1 MSKIIAKRLNILL
14 VAWLLCIPLTSVSQ
28 VLLKPELPSAT
39 PSVCGTTIDFNF
51 TFRFTTTPFDNANKF
66 ILEISDASGDF
77 SGATDVGSVTGQ
89 NTNFGKIPAT
99 IRIPAGS
106 YGTGYRVR
114 VRSTSPAMTGP
125 PSDPFS
131 AYDIPSGQLV
141 LNNFSDVYLC
151 GSGGSAQMVLN
162 TNTVA
167 EYRWSLNGSFLQT
180 TNQPNLTVTQE
191 GAYTVE
197 VFYGTCGRRVSTVSS
212 LFRIDGAK
220 AQIEKGVSEVSIC
233 GGDAHTFKA
242 DDINTKL
249 TYKWYKDG
257 KLVHTSNTG
266 TYTTPTVG
274 QFGIYRLEV
283 ETPAVAGNPSC
294 TARSQD
300 VELKQKTAASIRINQ
315 KNYTKTVWVPGETR
329 QLEVE
334 VIPAGSYTYEWYKL
348 DATGTPQRINI
359 GAGNTISVLSP
370 GHGEYFVRVI
380 DGSGACAFTKD
391 SDRFVLVETKKLIP
405 TIRRATDYKECAVD
419 RTRLLTVGIKAQG
432 ADGIE
437 YDLTTQQLSVLTYSW
452 LKDGASAGPVTTN
465 ELDVTSYTEN
475 GFYELVV
482 SAGPTLTGMKS
493 NPLDV
498 KLTVADPTISSST
511 GSNSLCSGGS
521 IVYTVSDIV
530 AGFTYKWFKDG
541 TEITV
546 PDPKTLNVNATGEYT
561 LQISGFG
568 CTKDLTPI
576 KVVPFD
582 DSAVKV
588 TPSVKVVLVQGQATN
603 ITASGANS
611 YQWLDEATGAVLSTT
626 ATLQVN
632 KVGKYILVATVDS
645 CEVRK
650 TIEVVEQDDQI
661 IVPNIVS
668 PNTVDGINDT
678 WQLSNRYAFQP
689 SVRIAIYDS
698 NGVQVLSTTEYK
710 NDWPSESLGNQRIF
724 YYQIIRDDKLVKS
737 GSISVID

>member
-14 VAWLLCIPLTSVSQ
+14 VAWLLCIPLSSVSQ

-39 PSVCGTTIDFNF
+39 PSICGTTIDFNF
-51 TFRFTTTPFDNANKF
+51 TFQFTTTPFDNANQFF
-66 ILEISDASGDF
+66 IELSDETGDF
-77 SGATDVGSVTGQ
+77 SSPTNVGSVSGQ
-89 NTNFGKIPAT
+89 NANFGKIPAT
-99 IRIPAGS
+99 MRIPANS

-114 VRSTSPAMTGP
+114 IRATSPAMIGP
-125 PSDPFS
+125 VSDPIA
-131 AYDIPSGQLV
+131 AYDVFNGTLG
-141 LNNFSDVYLC
+141 LNNFNDVYLC
-151 GSGGSAQMVLN
+151 GSSGTVELVLN
-162 TNTVA
+162 TTK
-167 EYRWSLNGSFLQT
+167 EGQYRWYRDRTIFVT
-180 TNQPNLTVTQE
+180 TTREPKLVVSQE
-191 GAYTVE
+191 GTYEA
-197 VFYGTCGRRVSTVSS
+197 
-212 LFRIDGAK
+212 RIDYGACGAK
-220 AQIEKGVSEVSIC
+220 NSTLSKVVRIAGTNTQIEGGAEVSIC
-233 GGDAHTFKA
+233 GGDTHTFKA
-242 DDINTKL
+242 NLIDSKL

-257 KLVHTSNTG
+257 TLVHTSNTG
-266 TYTTPTVG
+266 TYTTPNAG
-274 QFGIYRLEV
+274 QFGTYRMDI
-283 ETPAVAGNPSC
+283 ETPVVGGSSSC
-294 TARSQD
+294 TTRSQN
-300 VELKQKTAASIRINQ
+300 VELKQKTAATFTVNQ
-315 KNYTKTVWVPGETR
+315 ENYTKTVWVPGETR
-329 QLEVE
+329 QLEVR
-334 VIPAGSYTYEWYKL
+334 VLPAGSYTYEWYKL
-348 DATGTPQRINI
+348 DATGTPQRINV

-370 GHGEYFVRVI
+370 GYGEYFVRVI

-391 SDRFVLVETKKLIP
+391 SDRFVLVETKELKT
-405 TIRRATDYKECAVD
+405 TIRRATDYVECGID
-419 RTRLLTVGIKAQG
+419 QTKLLTVGIKAVG
-432 ADGIE
+432 ADGVE
-437 YDLTTQQLSVLTYSW
+437 YDLTSEQMKALTYSW
-452 LKDGASAGPVTTN
+452 LKDGASAGSVTTN

-475 GFYELVV
+475 GSYELVV
-482 SAGPTLTGMKS
+482 SAGPTLSTKS
-493 NPLDV
+493 NALDV
-498 KLTVADPTISSST
+498 KLTLKDPTITSST

-546 PDPKTLNVNATGEYT
+546 PNPKTLNVTATGEYT

-588 TPSVKVVLVQGQATN
+588 TPSVKVVLVQGQTTN